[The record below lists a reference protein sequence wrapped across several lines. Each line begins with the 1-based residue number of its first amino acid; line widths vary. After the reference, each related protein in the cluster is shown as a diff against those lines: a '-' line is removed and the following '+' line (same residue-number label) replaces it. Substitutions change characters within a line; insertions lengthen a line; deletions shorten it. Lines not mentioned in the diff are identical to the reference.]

1 MQQSLKV
8 LPQRNWRDIVEIL
21 SVLGSI
27 GGSIASVVTQ
37 QALFASIPLS
47 LSVALNLANRRQISD
62 EVKHQQSAILHIT
75 RENVETQGH
84 IELLTQQLVEV
95 QQQTTTLS
103 QGTNNLQNY
112 TQSLHNEQ
120 AKIAQMVTN
129 LQEVEICHQDIR
141 INPNAETYYN
151 RGLIYQRL
159 GNLQAAIKD
168 YTEAICINPSY
179 AQAYYTRSIIHAELG
194 NKKAALA
201 DLREA
206 TKFFFEDGNIAGY
219 QAARNF
225 SKKCHEL
232 SLQTKTN
239 NEEKLPVGCLFP

>member
-1 MQQSLKV
+1 MQQSLKF
-8 LPQRNWRDIVEIL
+8 LSQSRWQDIVEIV
-21 SVLGSI
+21 SVLSAI
-27 GGSIASVVTQ
+27 SGSIASVVTQ

-47 LSVALNLANRRQISD
+47 LAVALNLANRKQILN
-62 EVKHQQSAILHIT
+62 EVKHQQSTILHIT
-75 RENVETQGH
+75 RENNETQAH
-84 IELLTQQLVEV
+84 ISTLTQQLVEV

-120 AKIAQMVTN
+120 AKIAQIVSD
-129 LQEVEICHQDIR
+129 LQEIENCNQDIR
-141 INPNAETYYN
+141 TNPKAENYYN
-151 RGLIYQRL
+151 RGSIYQRL

-168 YTEAICINPSY
+168 YTEAILINPSY
-179 AQAYYTRSIIHAELG
+179 AQAYYNRSLIHAELG
-194 NKKAALA
+194 DKRAALA

-219 QAARNF
+219 QAARDF
-225 SKKCHEL
+225 SKKCHDL

-239 NEEKLPVGCLFP
+239 NEEKLSVGCLFS